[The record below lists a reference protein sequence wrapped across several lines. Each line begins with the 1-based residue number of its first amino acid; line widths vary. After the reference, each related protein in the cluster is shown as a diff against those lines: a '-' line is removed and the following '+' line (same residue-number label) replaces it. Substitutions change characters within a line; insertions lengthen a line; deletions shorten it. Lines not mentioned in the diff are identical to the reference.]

1 MKRIIGSR
9 ASRVWLLFAILA
21 VATIAGPVILALV
34 YAPQYGFLTVPIA
47 SWLVL
52 ALAGWAVAFAGA
64 IGAWLWR
71 RLHRTEEELAD
82 RTRQP
87 LESDIP
93 AVHGYRLLDQA
104 EFLPILQTLFT
115 PLEGTRSIQARP
127 LPGGHGGSKTVW
139 AQLQREGDD
148 APLPRSFVV
157 KLGNRREMAG
167 EYDKFQKHARWHLGR
182 AARFFRH
189 AEWGDLAGIAYEFVG
204 LETGHEIQS
213 LHQFYAGH
221 AAVEVSELVGQA
233 YAHLSQAWYRSGQ
246 ITPTDLCLEYGLLSR
261 KADRIIS
268 HVGEIVDEDDDY
280 RLNFAGV
287 EERLRPN
294 LKPGFC
300 PDLDIPWHDPVA
312 FIRAWPG
319 HRAAMPVHRSTVHG
333 DLHAQNVLVEIAR
346 NGQKHVWFIDFSH
359 TGNGL
364 SQARTAE
371 AEREGRLADPD
382 RGHTLRDFCRLEADV
397 KFVLTRLQSEEDL
410 GLAVAFERELLAREM
425 ALPRWSQHAPP
436 VEGLQEER
444 FRKAW
449 QVIREIRR
457 RAAAYL
463 ARPDDLRP
471 YYFGLLHAT
480 LPIVYYHP
488 RQFEDELCE
497 RIQKQYALLAAG
509 MACSQ
514 L

>member
-1 MKRIIGSR
+1 MKRIVGSK

-21 VATIAGPVILALV
+21 VGTIAGPIILAVV

-47 SWLVL
+47 SWLFL
-52 ALAGWAVAFAGA
+52 ALAGWAVVFAGGT
-64 IGAWLWR
+64 GAWLWR
-71 RLHRTEEELAD
+71 RLRRAQGELAD
-82 RTRQP
+82 RTKQP
-87 LESDIP
+87 LESHTP
-93 AVHGYRLLDQA
+93 AVSGYKLLDQA
-104 EFLPILQTLFT
+104 EFLPIIQTLFT
-115 PLEGTRSIQARP
+115 SLAGTRFIQARP
-127 LPGGHGGSKTVW
+127 LPGGHGGSKTVRVK
-139 AQLQREGDD
+139 LQREGDD
-148 APLPRSFVV
+148 APLPRAFVV
-157 KLGNRREMAG
+157 KLGDRREMAG

-204 LETGHEIQS
+204 LDTQHEIQS

-221 AAVEVSELVGQA
+221 AAVEISELIGRA
-233 YAHLSQAWYRSGQ
+233 YAHLGQAWYRNGY
-246 ITPTDLCLEYGLLSR
+246 IAPTDLYLEYGLLNR

-319 HRAAMPVHRSTVHG
+319 RRATIPAHRSTVHG

-364 SQARTAE
+364 SQARTTE
-371 AEREGRLADPD
+371 AQREGTLADPD

-397 KFVLTRLQSEEDL
+397 KFILTRLQKEEDL
-410 GLAVAFERELLAREM
+410 RLALAFERELLVGGM
-425 ALPRWSQHAPP
+425 ALADWSQHAPP

-444 FRKAW
+444 FQKAW
-449 QVIREIRR
+449 HVVREIRR
-457 RAAAYL
+457 QAAGYL

-488 RQFEDELCE
+488 TQFEGQLCE